1 MPNFGNRSK
10 QKLETCD
17 PRLQEIFETVVE
29 KFDCSILEGHR
40 GEERQNLLYEQ
51 GQSKLMF
58 PQGKHNTNPS
68 KAVDAAPYPIDWDNR
83 ERFVLFAGYVRGV
96 ADSMGYQLRWG
107 GDWDND
113 WDTKA
118 PRFFDAP
125 HFEIVD

>member
-113 WDTKA
+113 WDTKET
-118 PRFFDAP
+118 RFFDAP